1 MVSDEIW
8 VWLLVKRNL
17 PSAHR
22 CMDMQSN
29 QGQYRVRGEGV
40 MKHVCATP
48 AILELLHGALRS
60 ALHVTR
66 KLMQPS
72 SSNVGRTHKQSV
84 SSMDNML

>member
-1 MVSDEIW
+1 
-8 VWLLVKRNL
+8 
-17 PSAHR
+17 
-22 CMDMQSN
+22 
-29 QGQYRVRGEGV
+29 

-60 ALHVTR
+60 AIHVTR